1 MTRLIERLF
10 CVRQYIGTL
19 EPGVAWDDIWVGHC
33 ALRETVADAALRINK
48 PNVISQMM
56 QSLCISISYVSRGGT
71 GFTS

>member
-19 EPGVAWDDIWVGHC
+19 EPGVTWDDIWVGHC
-33 ALRETVADAALRINK
+33 ALRETVADALRINK
-48 PNVISQMM
+48 PNAISQMM
-56 QSLCISISYVSRGGT
+56 QSLCISISCVSRGGI